1 MKLVK
6 RKTIDTTSIRDAME
20 NGKMLAAKSAINVSA
35 TSVLISLSA
44 KSMFGFINPLLISR
58 VQRWG

>member
-1 MKLVK
+1 MKLVN
-6 RKTIDTTSIRDAME
+6 RKTIDTTRISDAMG
-20 NGKMLAAKSAINVSA
+20 NGKTLAAKIAINVSA

-44 KSMFGFINPLLISR
+44 KSMFGFINPLLIGR